1 MVRALGCVLVL
12 LALPACTVDDGPRID
27 AIEPASAAPGE
38 RVVLTG
44 ARFCGDEVVG
54 DDGACEPLPTGS
66 VSFGI
71 DPLVDGG
78 IVAWRDDRVE
88 ALVPMSAPVGD
99 VLVVVTVD
107 GRSSN
112 GISFGVQ

>member
-1 MVRALGCVLVL
+1 MVRSL
-12 LALPACTVDDGPRID
+12 ACTLLLVAASACADEDGPRLD
-27 AIEPASAAPGE
+27 AIAPAAATAGE

-44 ARFCGDEVVG
+44 ARLCGAGQVSE
-54 DDGACEPLPTGS
+54 DGACEPLPVGQ

-71 DPLVDGG
+71 DPPVTGG
-78 IVAWRDDRVE
+78 IVAWRDDRIE
-88 ALVPMSAPVGD
+88 ALVPMSAPIGD

-112 GISFGVQ
+112 GLSFEIQ